1 MSRVFLS
8 LGSNLGDRL
17 AHLRTVVAALGRG
30 PRMSI
35 TGTSNVYETVP
46 VEVEEE
52 QPDYLNCVVG
62 LECGIPAIE
71 LLRYCQGVE
80 SALGRE
86 RNEAGEKA
94 PRTVD
99 VDVLLFGEETITDPD
114 LSIPHAGI
122 MRAFNL
128 RGLADIDVDL
138 YIPQRGTV
146 GELIANAQDKGI
158 LTFGEADELC

>member
-1 MSRVFLS
+1 
-8 LGSNLGDRL
+8 
-17 AHLRTVVAALGRG
+17 
-30 PRMSI
+30 
-35 TGTSNVYETVP
+35 
-46 VEVEEE
+46 
-52 QPDYLNCVVG
+52 
-62 LECGIPAIE
+62 

-146 GELIANAQDKGI
+146 GELIVNAQDKGI